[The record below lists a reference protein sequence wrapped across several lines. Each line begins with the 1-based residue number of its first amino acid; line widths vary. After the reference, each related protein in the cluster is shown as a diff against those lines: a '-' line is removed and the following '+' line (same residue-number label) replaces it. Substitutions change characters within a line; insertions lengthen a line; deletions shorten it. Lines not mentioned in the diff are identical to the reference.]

1 MFKNK
6 LKNILGKKT
15 NEKEEENEKLEENMN
30 NTENKK
36 KLENLIFLAIVLIIT
51 IIAINLIWNGK
62 EEKEE
67 INSKNTVQNGK
78 VLAKNNETEETKR
91 NQVEV
96 PNVEG
101 MTISEAKKKLQ
112 EVNLS
117 LQIQDEPEE
126 LDESTAVITEQLPQ
140 QGISVY
146 EETKILV
153 KVSI

>member
-1 MFKNK
+1 MAAPVGGQV
-6 LKNILGKKT
+6 LSEVLSY
-15 NEKEEENEKLEENMN
+15 LEL
-30 NTENKK
+30 TKD
-36 KLENLIFLAIVLIIT
+36 
-51 IIAINLIWNGK
+51 
-62 EEKEE
+62 
-67 INSKNTVQNGK
+67 
-78 VLAKNNETEETKR
+78 NETAETKR